1 MNYSFNQSYFQ
12 LNWGCDNIIKQVV
25 KIGGSLFPDYAI
37 TLADKLKNTNSC
49 IVLGGGEFANL
60 IRKYDAEVN
69 FSNETNHW
77 TAIDCIDIIAKLV
90 DDKVES
96 TKLAFSIDDINK
108 ISDDGL
114 TPIFIVS
121 EFLKSEDP
129 FECSWDVTS
138 DSIAA
143 YVAHL
148 LNANLLIV
156 TNVNGIYTQEPKEP
170 GSTFIGKI
178 DAKTLLTF
186 QESSIDVMLPSLL
199 LKFGTNC
206 YVVNGKYPERVLSL
220 IDDNIKDYNFD
231 YTQII
236 GD

>member
-1 MNYSFNQSYFQ
+1 MSV
-12 LNWGCDNIIKQVV
+12 KQVV
-25 KIGGSLFPDYAI
+25 KIGGSLFPNYAI
-37 TLADKLKNTNSC
+37 ELANKLENTNSC

-60 IRKYDAEVN
+60 IRRYNDEIDFSDEV
-69 FSNETNHW
+69 NHW
-77 TAIDCIDIIAKLV
+77 TAIDCMDIIAKLV
-90 DDKVES
+90 NDKVDS
-96 TKLAFSIDDINK
+96 ARLAYSIEDVCE
-108 ISDDGL
+108 ISDEGF
-114 TPIFIVS
+114 TPIFVVS
-121 EFLKSEDP
+121 KFLRDEDP

-143 YVAHL
+143 YVSHL

-170 GSTFIGKI
+170 GSTFISKI
-178 DAKTLLTF
+178 DATTLLTF

-220 IDDNIKDYNFD
+220 IDDNINDYNFD
-231 YTQII
+231 YTKII
-236 GD
+236 GDLR

>member
-1 MNYSFNQSYFQ
+1 MSV
-12 LNWGCDNIIKQVV
+12 KQVV
-25 KIGGSLFPDYAI
+25 KIGGSLFPNHAI
-37 TLADKLKNTNSC
+37 ELANKLENTNSC

-60 IRKYDAEVN
+60 IRRYNDEIDFSDEV
-69 FSNETNHW
+69 NHW
-77 TAIDCIDIIAKLV
+77 TAIDCMDIIAKLV
-90 DDKVES
+90 NDKVDS
-96 TKLAFSIDDINK
+96 ARLAYSIEEVCE
-108 ISDDGL
+108 ISDEGF
-114 TPIFIVS
+114 TPIFVVS
-121 EFLKSEDP
+121 KFLRDEDP

-143 YVAHL
+143 YVSHL

-170 GSTFIGKI
+170 GSTFISKI
-178 DAKTLLTF
+178 DATTLLTF

-220 IDDNIKDYNFD
+220 IDDNINEYNFD
-231 YTQII
+231 YTQIT

>member
-1 MNYSFNQSYFQ
+1 MIS
-12 LNWGCDNIIKQVV
+12 IIKQVV

-37 TLADKLKNTNSC
+37 DLAKRLENTNSC

-60 IRKYDAEVN
+60 IRKYDNEIN
-69 FSNETNHW
+69 FTEETNHW
-77 TAIDCIDIIAKLV
+77 TAIDCMDIIAKLV
-90 DDKVES
+90 SDKVDS
-96 TKLAFSIDDINK
+96 AKLAYSINDVNQIADE
-108 ISDDGL
+108 GF

-121 EFLKSEDP
+121 EFLKTEDF

-143 YVAHL
+143 YISHL
-148 LNANLLIV
+148 LNAKLLIV

-170 GSTFIGKI
+170 GSTFISKI
-178 DAKTLLTF
+178 DATTLLTF
-186 QESSIDVMLPSLL
+186 QESSIDVMLPRLL

-220 IDDNIKDYNFD
+220 IDDNINDYNFD

>member
-1 MNYSFNQSYFQ
+1 MVEIMS
-12 LNWGCDNIIKQVV
+12 IKQVV
-25 KIGGSLFPDYAI
+25 KIGGSLFPDHAI
-37 TLADKLKNTNSC
+37 ELAEQLENTASV
-49 IVLGGGEFANL
+49 IILGGGEFANL
-60 IRKYDAEVN
+60 IRRYNDEIH
-69 FSNETNHW
+69 FSNQTNHW
-77 TAIDCIDIIAKLV
+77 TAIDCMDIIAKLV
-90 DDKVES
+90 NDKVQS
-96 TKLAFSIDDINK
+96 TKLAFSIEEVND
-108 ISDDGL
+108 ISDEGF
-114 TPIFIVS
+114 TPIFVVS
-121 EFLKSEDP
+121 EFLRREDP

-170 GSTFIGKI
+170 GSTFISKI

-199 LKFGTNC
+199 LRYGTDC

-220 IDDNIKDYNFD
+220 IDDNINDYCFD
-231 YTQII
+231 YTQIT

>member
-1 MNYSFNQSYFQ
+1 MS
-12 LNWGCDNIIKQVV
+12 IKQVV
-25 KIGGSLFPDYAI
+25 KIGGSLFPNYAI
-37 TLADKLKNTNSC
+37 DLAKKLENTNSL

-60 IRKYDAEVN
+60 IRKYDSEIN
-69 FSNETNHW
+69 FSQETNHW
-77 TAIDCIDIIAKLV
+77 TAIDCMDIIAKLV
-90 DDKVES
+90 NDKVES
-96 TKLAFSIDDINK
+96 TKLAYSIDDAIA
-108 ISDDGL
+108 ISDEGF
-114 TPIFIVS
+114 TPIFVVS
-121 EFLKSEDP
+121 KFLREDDP

-143 YVAHL
+143 YISHL

-170 GSTFIGKI
+170 GSTFISKI
-178 DAKTLLTF
+178 DAKTMLNF

-220 IDDNIKDYNFD
+220 IDDNINDYNFD

>member
-1 MNYSFNQSYFQ
+1 MII
-12 LNWGCDNIIKQVV
+12 IIKQVV
-25 KIGGSLFPDYAI
+25 KIGGSLFPNYAI
-37 TLADKLKNTNSC
+37 DLAKKLENTNSC
-49 IVLGGGEFANL
+49 IILGGGGFANL
-60 IRKYDAEVN
+60 IRKYDSEQN
-69 FSNETNHW
+69 FSDEANHW
-77 TAIDCIDIIAKLV
+77 TAIDCMDIIAKLV
-90 DDKVES
+90 NDKVKS
-96 TKLAFSIDDINK
+96 TKLAYSIEEVNE
-108 ISDDGL
+108 ISNEGF
-114 TPIFIVS
+114 TPIFVVS
-121 EFLKSEDP
+121 KFLRDEDP

-148 LNANLLIV
+148 LNANLFIV

-170 GSTFIGKI
+170 GSTFISKI

-199 LKFGTNC
+199 LEFGTNC

-220 IDDNIKDYNFD
+220 IDDNINDYNFD

>member
-1 MNYSFNQSYFQ
+1 MS
-12 LNWGCDNIIKQVV
+12 IKQVV
-25 KIGGSLFPDYAI
+25 KIGGSLFPNYAI
-37 TLADKLKNTNSC
+37 DLAKQLKGTDSL

-60 IRKYDAEVN
+60 IRKYDSEIS
-69 FSNETNHW
+69 FSQETNHW
-77 TAIDCIDIIAKLV
+77 TAIDCMDIIAKLV
-90 DDKVES
+90 NDKVDS
-96 TKLAFSIDDINK
+96 TKLAYNIDEAKK
-108 ISDDGL
+108 ISDDGF

-121 EFLKSEDP
+121 EFLRSEDP

-143 YVAHL
+143 YVSHL

-170 GSTFIGKI
+170 GSTFISKI
-178 DAKTLLTF
+178 DAKTMLNF

-206 YVVNGKYPERVLSL
+206 YVVNGKCPERVLSL
-220 IDDNIKDYNFD
+220 IDDNINDYNFD

>member
-1 MNYSFNQSYFQ
+1 MGVIS
-12 LNWGCDNIIKQVV
+12 IIKQVV

-37 TLADKLKNTNSC
+37 DLAKKLENTSSL
-49 IVLGGGEFANL
+49 IILGGGEFANL
-60 IRKYDAEVN
+60 IRKYDGEQN
-69 FSNETNHW
+69 FSDEVNHW
-77 TAIDCIDIIAKLV
+77 TAIDCMDIIAKLV
-90 DDKVES
+90 NDKVKS
-96 TKLAFSIDDINK
+96 ARLAYSIDEIGE
-108 ISDDGL
+108 IAGEGF
-114 TPIFIVS
+114 TPIFVVS
-121 EFLKSEDP
+121 EFLKAEDP

-170 GSTFIGKI
+170 GSTFISKI
-178 DAKTLLTF
+178 DATTLLTF

-199 LKFGTNC
+199 LRFGTDC
-206 YVVNGKYPERVLSL
+206 YVVNGKYPERVLSI
-220 IDDNIKDYNFD
+220 IDDSINDYDFD
-231 YTQII
+231 YTQIT

>member
-1 MNYSFNQSYFQ
+1 MII
-12 LNWGCDNIIKQVV
+12 IIKQVV
-25 KIGGSLFPDYAI
+25 KIGGSLFPNYAI
-37 TLADKLKNTNSC
+37 DLAKKLENTSSC

-60 IRKYDAEVN
+60 IRKYDDEQH
-69 FSNETNHW
+69 FSEETNHW
-77 TAIDCIDIIAKLV
+77 TAIDCMDIISKLV
-90 DDKVES
+90 NDKVD
-96 TKLAFSIDDINK
+96 TARLAYTIEEVNQIADEGF
-108 ISDDGL
+108 

-121 EFLKSEDP
+121 RFLRDEDP

-170 GSTFIGKI
+170 GSTFISKI
-178 DAKTLLTF
+178 DATKLLTF
-186 QESSIDVMLPSLL
+186 QESSVDVMLPSLL

-220 IDDNIKDYNFD
+220 IDDRINDYNFD
-231 YTQII
+231 YTHIT

>member
-1 MNYSFNQSYFQ
+1 MIS
-12 LNWGCDNIIKQVV
+12 IIKQVV
-25 KIGGSLFPDYAI
+25 KIGGSLFPNHAI
-37 TLADKLKNTNSC
+37 ELAGQLENTGSV
-49 IVLGGGEFANL
+49 IILGGGEFANL
-60 IRKYDAEVN
+60 IRKYNDEIS

-77 TAIDCIDIIAKLV
+77 TAIDCMDIIAKLV
-90 DDKVES
+90 NDKVDS
-96 TKLAFSIDDINK
+96 VKLAYSIEEVEK
-108 ISDDGL
+108 KSDEGF

-121 EFLKSEDP
+121 EFLRDEDP

-170 GSTFIGKI
+170 GSTFISKI

-199 LKFGTNC
+199 LKFGSDC

-220 IDDNIKDYNFD
+220 IDDNINDYNFD
-231 YTQII
+231 YTHII
-236 GD
+236 GDLK

>member
-1 MNYSFNQSYFQ
+1 M
-12 LNWGCDNIIKQVV
+12 GVIDIIKQVV
-25 KIGGSLFPDYAI
+25 KIGGSLFPEYAI
-37 TLADKLKNTNSC
+37 NLSRQLKNTNSV

-60 IRKYDAEVN
+60 IRKYDSKIN
-69 FSNETNHW
+69 FSPETNHW
-77 TAIDCIDIIAKLV
+77 TAIDCMDIIAKLV
-90 DDKVES
+90 DDKVDS
-96 TKLAFSIDDINK
+96 TRLAYSIDEINE
-108 ISDDGL
+108 ISDEGF
-114 TPIFIVS
+114 TPIFVVS
-121 EFLKSEDP
+121 EFLRQEDP

-156 TNVNGIYTQEPKEP
+156 TNVNGIYTQEPKEQ
-170 GSTFIGKI
+170 GSTFISKI

-199 LKFGTNC
+199 LRYGTNC

-220 IDDNIKDYNFD
+220 IDDNINDYNFD
-231 YTQII
+231 YTQIT

>member
-1 MNYSFNQSYFQ
+1 MS
-12 LNWGCDNIIKQVV
+12 IKQVV
-25 KIGGSLFPDYAI
+25 KIGGSLFPNYAI
-37 TLADKLKNTNSC
+37 DLAKQLKGTDSL

-60 IRKYDAEVN
+60 IRKYDSEIS
-69 FSNETNHW
+69 FSQETNHW
-77 TAIDCIDIIAKLV
+77 TAIDCMDIIAKLV
-90 DDKVES
+90 NDKVDS
-96 TKLAFSIDDINK
+96 TKLAYNIDEAKK
-108 ISDDGL
+108 ISDDGF

-121 EFLKSEDP
+121 EFLRSEDP

-143 YVAHL
+143 YVSHL

-170 GSTFIGKI
+170 GSTFISKI
-178 DAKTLLTF
+178 DAKTMLNF

-206 YVVNGKYPERVLSL
+206 YVVNGKYSERVLSL
-220 IDDNIKDYNFD
+220 IDDNINDYNFD

>member
-1 MNYSFNQSYFQ
+1 M
-12 LNWGCDNIIKQVV
+12 IIIVKQVV
-25 KIGGSLFPDYAI
+25 KIGGSLFPNYAI
-37 TLADKLKNTNSC
+37 DLAKQLEDTGSV
-49 IVLGGGEFANL
+49 IILGGGEFANL
-60 IRKYDAEVN
+60 IRSYDEEIHFSQEV
-69 FSNETNHW
+69 NHW
-77 TAIDCIDIIAKLV
+77 TAIDCMDILAKLV
-90 DDKVES
+90 NDKVES
-96 TKLAFSIDDINK
+96 VKLAYSLKEVIE
-108 ISDDGL
+108 ISDEGF
-114 TPIFIVS
+114 TPIFVVS
-121 EFLKSEDP
+121 EFLRTEDP

-143 YVAHL
+143 YVANA

-170 GSTFIGKI
+170 GSTFISKI

-199 LKFGTNC
+199 IEFGTNC

-220 IDDNIKDYNFD
+220 IDDNINDYNFD
-231 YTQII
+231 YTQIT

>member
-1 MNYSFNQSYFQ
+1 MII
-12 LNWGCDNIIKQVV
+12 IIKQVV
-25 KIGGSLFPDYAI
+25 KIGGSLFPNYAI
-37 TLADKLKNTNSC
+37 NLAEKLKGTNSV
-49 IVLGGGEFANL
+49 IILGGGEFANL
-60 IRKYDAEVN
+60 IRKYDGEMK
-69 FSNETNHW
+69 FTEETNHW
-77 TAIDCIDIIAKLV
+77 TAIDCMDIIAKLV
-90 DDKVES
+90 NDKVDS
-96 TKLAFSIDDINK
+96 TKLAYSIDEVNE
-108 ISDDGL
+108 ISDEGF
-114 TPIFIVS
+114 TPIFVVS
-121 EFLKSEDP
+121 EFLKDEDP

-143 YVAHL
+143 YVANS
-148 LNANLLIV
+148 LNANLFIV

-170 GSTFIGKI
+170 GSTFISKI

-199 LKFGTNC
+199 LEFGTDC

-220 IDDNIKDYNFD
+220 IDDNINDYNFD

>member
-1 MNYSFNQSYFQ
+1 MS
-12 LNWGCDNIIKQVV
+12 IKQVV
-25 KIGGSLFPDYAI
+25 KIGGSLFPNYAI
-37 TLADKLKNTNSC
+37 DLAKQLKGTDSL

-60 IRKYDAEVN
+60 IRKYDSEIS
-69 FSNETNHW
+69 FSQETNHW
-77 TAIDCIDIIAKLV
+77 TAIDCMDIIAKLV
-90 DDKVES
+90 NDKVDS
-96 TKLAFSIDDINK
+96 TKLAYSIDEAKK
-108 ISDDGL
+108 ISDDGF

-121 EFLKSEDP
+121 EFLRSEDP

-143 YVAHL
+143 YVSHL

-170 GSTFIGKI
+170 GSTFISKI
-178 DAKTLLTF
+178 DAKTMLNF

-206 YVVNGKYPERVLSL
+206 YVVNGKCPERVLSL